1 MKNRLKGFQFIIL
14 ILIAFFGGYYF
25 GVNKTSLDWKNY
37 KPVLSISSKE
47 PPPSLSSLDFSNFWA
62 VWQSLENNY
71 YDKSKLDPSKML
83 NGAISGLV
91 ESIGDPYTIYLPPV
105 SNNDFKQGLA
115 GQFQGI
121 GAELGIKDKK
131 IIIIAPLSDSPA
143 QKAGIKAGD
152 FILKVDDMSTQ
163 GWTLS
168 QTVSKIRGPKGTS
181 VTLSI
186 LHKDSKNP
194 QDIKIIR
201 DVIVV
206 KSIDG
211 FIKRVADFENI
222 KLTSTLK
229 AAENDEIIYL
239 KLSQFGDSTN
249 KDWLSLVNNLN
260 LKVAN
265 PSAGSGQGN
274 FKGIILDV
282 RNNPGGYLTD
292 AVFIASEFLKEGTP
306 VVIQETAGGERS
318 TLRVSRRG
326 LFINTP
332 IVVLINKGSASA
344 SEIVSGALKDN
355 GRVKLV
361 GETSF
366 GKGTIQQAED
376 LGSGAGFH
384 VTIAKWLTP
393 NGTWVNGKGLVPD
406 ISVSL
411 DSKGEFRDTQLEKAI
426 EELVK

>member
-1 MKNRLKGFQFIIL
+1 MKDRVKGFQFIIL
-14 ILIAFFGGYYF
+14 IFIAFFGGYYL
-25 GVNKTSLDWKNY
+25 GVNKISLDLKNY

-131 IIIIAPLSDSPA
+131 IIIISPLSDSPA

-152 FILKVDDMSTQ
+152 AILKVDDVSTQ
-163 GWTLS
+163 GWSLS
-168 QTVSKIRGPKGTS
+168 QTVSKIRGPKGTT
-181 VTLSI
+181 VMLSI

-211 FIKRVADFENI
+211 FIKKVADVEKI
-222 KLTSTLK
+222 KPTSILK
-229 AAENDEIIYL
+229 AAKNDEIIYL

-260 LKVAN
+260 LKVQN
-265 PSAGSGQGN
+265 NSH
-274 FKGIILDV
+274 FKGIVLDL

-292 AVFIASEFLKEGTP
+292 AAFIASEFLSEGTP
-306 VVIQETAGGERS
+306 VVIEEISGGERS

-332 IVVLINKGSASA
+332 IMILINKGSASA

-355 GRVKLV
+355 RRAKII

-376 LGSGAGFH
+376 LGNGAGFH

-393 NGTWVNGKGLVPD
+393 NGAWVNGKGLVPD

-411 DSKGEFRDTQLEKAI
+411 DPKDQTRDSQLEKAI